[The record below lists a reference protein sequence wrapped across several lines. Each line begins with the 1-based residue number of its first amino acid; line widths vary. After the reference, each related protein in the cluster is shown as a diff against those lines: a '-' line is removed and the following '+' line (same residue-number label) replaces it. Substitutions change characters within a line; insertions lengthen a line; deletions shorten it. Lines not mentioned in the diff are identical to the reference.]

1 MKARRWWASVVAIGL
16 GVLAV
21 NVTVTTEISGVSTVT
36 DTWHLDRINQR
47 TLPLDNV
54 STPSVSLNGSG
65 IDIYVVDTGINFAH
79 EQFGGRAVPGIDVA
93 RVASGSLVEPS
104 GSDCDGHGT
113 HVASLAAGITTG
125 VAPGS
130 RVISVRVLDC
140 NGLGEVP
147 DVVRGLQWIADHH
160 TSGRLAIA
168 NLSLGVDLGDDGTG
182 LDKGVRSLVAD
193 GVVVV
198 VAAGNGD
205 NSGRPLDACR
215 ISPADEQIAL
225 TVGAVTVDDAISP
238 FSNYGP
244 CIDVFAPGGSN
255 QRPVVGAWYA
265 SPTSYNSE
273 KGTSMASPLV
283 AGYVAML
290 GQQQPDLCPQ
300 QFQDAVVARATPNI
314 LTGFDPTTPNRLLFL
329 DTTPIAGTVGPG
341 RANGLVVTAHNG
353 SLKVSWDR
361 PCSGGSIFK
370 KTAISVYRNGK
381 LVKTIMKR
389 PGATQATVTGLR
401 NGVAYQVSVRT
412 ATEVARSRGSARVLS
427 PELRSLRV
435 GTTTRASLLVKT
447 QQKEEPKISVASSS
461 KSVCAVR
468 RSPQRLVA
476 KSRGTCKVR
485 ITPKHAEKTT
495 THSFTV
501 Q

>member
-1 MKARRWWASVVAIGL
+1 MKAQRWWASIVAIGL
-16 GVLAV
+16 GTLVANIAV
-21 NVTVTTEISGVSTVT
+21 TSETSGISTVT

-54 STPSVSLNGSG
+54 STPSVNLNGSG
-65 IDIYVVDTGINFAH
+65 IDIYIVDTGINFAH
-79 EQFGGRAVPGIDVA
+79 EQFGGRAVSGTDIA
-93 RVASGSLVEPS
+93 RATSGSLVEPS

-130 RVISVRVLDC
+130 RVFSVRVLDC

-147 DVVRGLQWIADHH
+147 DVVEGLQWIADHH
-160 TSGRLAIA
+160 TNGRLAVA

-182 LDKGVRSLVAD
+182 LDKALRTLAAD

-205 NSGRPLDACR
+205 SSGRPIDACR
-215 ISPADEQIAL
+215 ISPADEPIAL
-225 TVGAVTVDDAISP
+225 TVGATTIDDAISP
-238 FSNYGP
+238 FSNFGP

-255 QRPVVGAWYA
+255 QRPVVGAWYT
-265 SPTSYNSE
+265 SSTSYNSE
-273 KGTSMASPLV
+273 KGTSMASPLA

-300 QFQDAVVARATPNI
+300 QFQDAVVARSTPNVI
-314 LTGFDPTTPNRLLFL
+314 TGLDPTTSNRMLFL
-329 DTTPIAGTVGPG
+329 DTSLITGTVSPG
-341 RANGLVVTAHNG
+341 RANGLVVTSHNG
-353 SLKVSWDR
+353 ALKVSWDR
-361 PCSGGSIFK
+361 PCSGGSVFQ

-381 LVKTIMKR
+381 LVKTVAKR

-401 NGVAYQVSVRT
+401 NGVSYQVAVRT
-412 ATEVARSRGSARVLS
+412 ATDVGRSRGSARVSS

-435 GTTTRASLLVKT
+435 GTTVRASLLVKT

-461 KSVCAVR
+461 RSVCAVK

-476 KSRGTCKVR
+476 KSRGTCKVQ

-495 THSFTV
+495 THAFTV